1 MSQKILGFRIS
12 QEKHAALQGICARL
26 GIELV
31 DVAQRDYA
39 QKLGALAGIK
49 GFPKEKTI
57 YNGPVLPAEMLVFSG
72 MNSGQVDDF
81 LAAYR
86 ETGLAPV
93 ALKAVVTPGNIRWN
107 AQELFRELLREH
119 EKLSKP
125 PFV

>member
-1 MSQKILGFRIS
+1 
-12 QEKHAALQGICARL
+12 
-26 GIELV
+26 
-31 DVAQRDYA
+31 
-39 QKLGALAGIK
+39 
-49 GFPKEKTI
+49 
-57 YNGPVLPAEMLVFSG
+57 